1 MREVPS
7 EHLRTSTIGFVNTDR
22 LKLQHVS
29 HVDGSPQPSI
39 IEPPSSDRA
48 IHSIKP

>member
-29 HVDGSPQPSI
+29 HVDGSPQPSM